1 MKRLIC
7 SPAERFGRGGVDD
20 FKQNAWF
27 KGIDWDN
34 IRDSKCL
41 MWYTCS
47 NSSL

>member
-41 MWYTCS
+41 MWYICI